1 MNALRERL
9 ERHSGRKRLLHLHD
23 ELRAIRE
30 RCGENCPCWT
40 IARPTRSSVMTSADC
55 RMVIDTSAVLA
66 ILLDELD
73 APGFELAIEA
83 DPNRLISAASVLE
96 IAIVL
101 GALRRC
107 RLTGI
112 QFIPTQGQGANDCG
126 YRTAGR
132 SRPLAYRTYGEA
144 RHPGELNFG
153 DCFSYALSK
162 TSAEPLL
169 FKGDDFLR
177 TDVEWVA
184 LPRV

>member
-1 MNALRERL
+1 
-9 ERHSGRKRLLHLHD
+9 
-23 ELRAIRE
+23 
-30 RCGENCPCWT
+30 
-40 IARPTRSSVMTSADC
+40 MTSADC

-83 DPNRLISAASVLE
+83 DPNRLISSASVLE

-101 GALRRC
+101 GARY
-107 RLTGI
+107 
-112 QFIPTQGQGANDCG
+112 GA
-126 YRTAGR
+126 AGER
-132 SRPLAYRTYGEA
+132 EFDLFLHKAKVQTIAVTEEQAEVGRLAYRIYGKA
-144 RHPGELNFG
+144 RHPDGLNFG

-169 FKGDDFLR
+169 FKGDDFAR